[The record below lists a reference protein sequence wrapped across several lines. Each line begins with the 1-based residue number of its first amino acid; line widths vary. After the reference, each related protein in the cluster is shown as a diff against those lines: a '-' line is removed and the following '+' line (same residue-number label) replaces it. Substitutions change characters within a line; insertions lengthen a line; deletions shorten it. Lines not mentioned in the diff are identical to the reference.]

1 VGKVDQLAPS
11 FKDCFR
17 TRTHNGSDVA
27 QNYLKGLLTM
37 EEERNY
43 TRIEEKTKGPL
54 ADGQQIQHFMSH
66 SPWSG
71 RAVIDRVQ
79 EELVAHETFQQGGVL
94 ILDESAVEKDG
105 NKTVG
110 AARQY
115 NGRLGKIEMSQ
126 VGVFLAFATH
136 QHWTWIDGELYLPKS
151 WFEASHAAL
160 RQDVGVPTDCTFQTK
175 IDLGW
180 QMVQRAKARNIP
192 FEVVCA
198 DDLYGRDGQFRQ
210 RMADAQI
217 TYVVD
222 VPATTQVFLTEPIY
236 GVPPTLQTQRRQ
248 GRRTVKPRV
257 LNGVTP
263 MSVKEVSR
271 LPTTLFHRL
280 RIRPTERGTL
290 NDPFAVLRVW
300 VLQADQVVPH
310 WLIIRHEHSR
320 KYSYSL
326 SNAPATSTP
335 HQLATWKCQRYFV
348 ERAIQDAK
356 SELGWDELRARKY
369 LAWEH
374 HLALTILAMWF
385 LATFKI
391 SWLEE
396 HDADP
401 EVLAHFELEVLPVLS
416 LANIRELLK
425 ATFASPALSREQA
438 TELVIKHMMRR
449 CNSTRSR
456 LKKERLEKENS

>member
-1 VGKVDQLAPS
+1 
-11 FKDCFR
+11 
-17 TRTHNGSDVA
+17 
-27 QNYLKGLLTM
+27 M

-43 TRIEEKTKGPL
+43 TRIEEKTKGHL
-54 ADGQQIQHFMSH
+54 ADGQQIHHFMSN

-79 EELVAHETFQQGGVL
+79 EELVAHKTFQQRGVL

-105 NKTVG
+105 DKTAG

-115 NGRLGKIEMSQ
+115 NGRLGKIEGSQ
-126 VGVFLAFATH
+126 VGVFLALTTN

-151 WFEASHAAL
+151 WFKDTQKAL
-160 RQDVGVPTDCTFQTK
+160 RDEIGVPVDRSFQTK
-175 IDLGW
+175 VELGW
-180 QMVQRAKARNIP
+180 QMIQRAKSRAVP

-198 DDLYGRDGQFRQ
+198 DDLYGRDSQFRQ
-210 RMADAQI
+210 RLRDAQI

-236 GVPPTLQTQRRQ
+236 GVPPAPQLQRRR
-248 GRRTVKPRV
+248 GRRAMKPRV
-257 LNGVTP
+257 LNNVAP
-263 MSVKEVSR
+263 LSVKDICR
-271 LPTTLFHRL
+271 LPSTSFQRVLV
-280 RIRPTERGTL
+280 RPTERGTL
-290 NDPFAVLRVW
+290 NDPFAFLRVW
-300 VLQADQVVPH
+300 VLQGGQVVPH

-326 SNAPATSTP
+326 SNAPATIPS

-374 HLALTILAMWF
+374 QLALTILAMWF

-391 SWLEE
+391 RWLEN
-396 HDADP
+396 HAPDP
-401 EVLAHFELEVLPVLS
+401 EILAHFELEVLPLLS

-425 ATFASPALSREQA
+425 ATFASPSLSQEQA
-438 TELVIKHMMRR
+438 TELVIKHMIRR

-456 LKKERLEKENS
+456 LKKERLQREND